1 MYKSWVILLILTLTI
16 IDCGY
21 AIYDHHKDEQ
31 TLVVINQRLN
41 KLEAQKSHL
50 W

>member
-1 MYKSWVILLILTLTI
+1 MYKSWVILLILALTL

-21 AIYDHHKDEQ
+21 AIYDHQRDEQ
-31 TLVVINQRLN
+31 TLNMVNRRLN
-41 KLEAQKSHL
+41 KLEASRLHL